1 MVTLHFLHLGDIGG
15 HLFAS
20 FPELANDFGIDV
32 SLLPMVFMADASAAS
47 IYDDDEMLLSVAGQH
62 STEIVEATIRHI

>member
-1 MVTLHFLHLGDIGG
+1 MVPPHFLHFGHIGG

-32 SLLPMVFMADASAAS
+32 FFLPKVFMADASAAS
-47 IYDDDEMLLSVAGQH
+47 IYDDDEMLLSLLDNRAPKL
-62 STEIVEATIRHI
+62 